1 MSLRFHWR
9 IPISG
14 EDSGLPQSGV
24 PDLDELTR
32 FCLAAE
38 EAGIESVLSD
48 FGWGK
53 PDPITLSA
61 ALGARTK
68 HLRFMMGWRSGLVS
82 PTLFVQQLNTLSA
95 MIGGRIALN
104 IVGGHS
110 PGEHRGYGDFLLHDE
125 RYARTDEF
133 LAVCNAFWYGEQPVD
148 FRGKYY
154 TIEQGKVKTPFVSN
168 DGTRAPE
175 RYIAGNSVQARELA
189 MRQGSCSMMMV
200 EPPAKMR
207 EVVPPILAAGRT
219 AGVRVAV
226 IARETREEALDA
238 ARELVDSASDDHQK
252 EWGFVRNS
260 DSPTQHARF
269 DAAMNGEEWLTP
281 VLWHGAMRTHGPAAA
296 ALVGSFDELAA
307 ALIEYGDA
315 GVTQFILSGW
325 PKLDEM
331 VLFGREIVPRVRQ
344 IEERRMLASRDGTT
358 G

>member
-1 MSLRFHWR
+1 MPL
-9 IPISG
+9 SG
-14 EDSGLPQSGV
+14 EDSGLPQSGA
-24 PDLDELTR
+24 PDLEELAR
-32 FCLAAE
+32 FCGAAE

-61 ALGARTK
+61 ALGPRTQR
-68 HLRFMMGWRSGLVS
+68 LRFIMGWRSGLVS
-82 PTLFVQQLNTLSA
+82 PTMFVQQLNTLSA
-95 MIGGRIALN
+95 VLGGRIALN

-125 RYARTDEF
+125 RYARTEEF
-133 LAVCNAFWYGEQPVD
+133 LAICNALWHGEQPVD

-154 TIEQGKVKTPFVSN
+154 TIEQGRVKTPFVSK
-168 DGTRAPE
+168 DGARAPE
-175 RYIAGNSVQARELA
+175 RYVAGNSTQARELA

-200 EPPAKMR
+200 EAPAKMR

-226 IARETREEALDA
+226 IARETRSEARQAAEALVTNA
-238 ARELVDSASDDHQK
+238 GGDHQK
-252 EWGFVRNS
+252 EWGFVRHS

-281 VLWHGAMRTHGPAAA
+281 VLWNGAMRSQGPAAA
-296 ALVGSFDELAA
+296 ALVGSFDDIAA
-307 ALIEYGDA
+307 ALLEYGDA

-331 VLFGREIVPRVRQ
+331 VMFGREIVPRVRR
-344 IEERRMLASRDGTT
+344 IEERHTPRDGTT